1 MWELSKRIGVGKDGM
16 MVWFAGKLRK
26 QGERR
31 RLNDGDLIY
40 PSRVNDC

>member
-1 MWELSKRIGVGKDGM
+1 MGKDGM

-31 RLNDGDLIY
+31 LNDGDLIY